1 MSVRSA
7 QQGFSLVE
15 VLVAFLIM
23 AIGLLG
29 VVKLQG
35 IAQDSAIQANQRARA
50 VALAGSAQA
59 NDTGCTTLTLNHL
72 GEKGPTDADCWSQ

>member
-1 MSVRSA
+1 MSVRRA

-15 VLVAFLIM
+15 VLVAFLVM

-35 IAQDSAIQANQRARA
+35 IAQDSAVQANQRARA
-50 VALAGSAQA
+50 VAM
-59 NDTGCTTLTLNHL
+59 
-72 GEKGPTDADCWSQ
+72 PR